1 MKQILDSRQLLAF
14 TMLARRGSFTLA
26 AKDMFLTQSAVSHAI
41 KALEEE
47 VGARLFDRT
56 GKRARLT
63 QSGEQ
68 FLRHAEKILHE
79 MELARAGLE
88 HMSNWGHSR
97 LRVGAS
103 TTACQHIL
111 PTVLREFRQS
121 FPKCVIRIEPG
132 DHLHQLELLRTNQID
147 LAIMLEPT
155 AQTDLTFLPLF
166 SDELCF
172 VVAPLHPWSK
182 AGRAPREGIAGE
194 TMILYNKHSFT
205 FRMVHDYF
213 REEKLVLTNVIELG
227 SMEAIKELVKIG
239 LGAGVLAPWIARA
252 ELESGS
258 LVALPLGPRK
268 LRRRWGIS
276 YLKGRRLALG
286 EETFVGLCESVTGV
300 LMPPMAAV
308 SA

>member
-1 MKQILDSRQLLAF
+1 MKSIIDSRQLLAF

-26 AKDMFLTQSAVSHAI
+26 AKDLFLTQSAVSHAI

-47 VGARLFDRT
+47 VGTRLFDRT

-63 QSGEQ
+63 QTGEQ
-68 FLRHAEKILHE
+68 FLRHAEKILQE

-147 LAIMLEPT
+147 LSIMLEPT

-166 SDELCF
+166 SDELHF
-172 VVAPLHPWSK
+172 VVAPLHPWAK
-182 AGRAPREGIAGE
+182 AGRASREGVSGE
-194 TMILYNKHSFT
+194 TLILYNKNSFT
-205 FRMVHDYF
+205 FRMVNDYF
-213 REEKLVLTNVIELG
+213 REEKILLANVIELG

-252 ELESGS
+252 ELDSGS

-286 EETFVGLCESVTGV
+286 EETFVGLCESVTAV
-300 LMPPMAAV
+300 LTPAPAAV
-308 SA
+308 PA

>member
-1 MKQILDSRQLLAF
+1 MKSILDSRQLLAF

-26 AKDMFLTQSAVSHAI
+26 AKDLFLTQSAVSHAI

-47 VGARLFDRT
+47 VGTRLFDRT

-63 QSGEQ
+63 QCGEQ

-147 LAIMLEPT
+147 LSIMLEPT

-172 VVAPLHPWSK
+172 VVAPLHPWAK
-182 AGRAPREGIAGE
+182 AGRASREGIAGE
-194 TMILYNKHSFT
+194 TLILYNKNSFT
-205 FRMVHDYF
+205 FRMVNDYF
-213 REEKLVLTNVIELG
+213 RDEKILLTNIIELG

-258 LVALPLGPRK
+258 LVSLPMGPKK
-268 LRRRWGIS
+268 LCRRWGIS
-276 YLKGRRLALG
+276 HLKGRRLALG
-286 EETFVGLCESVTGV
+286 EETFVGLCESVTAV
-300 LMPPMAAV
+300 LMPPPAAV

>member
-1 MKQILDSRQLLAF
+1 MKPILDSRQLLAF

-26 AKDMFLTQSAVSHAI
+26 AKDLFLTQSAVSHAI

-47 VGARLFDRT
+47 VGTRLFDRT

-147 LAIMLEPT
+147 LSIMLEPT

-172 VVAPLHPWSK
+172 VVAPLHPWAR
-182 AGRAPREGIAGE
+182 AGRAPREGISGE
-194 TMILYNKHSFT
+194 TMILYNKNSFT
-205 FRMVHDYF
+205 FRMVNDYF
-213 REEKLVLTNVIELG
+213 REDKIVLTNVIELG

-239 LGAGVLAPWIARA
+239 LGAGVLAPWIARS

-286 EETFVGLCESVTGV
+286 EETFVGLCESVTGI
-300 LMPPMAAV
+300 LMPPVAAV